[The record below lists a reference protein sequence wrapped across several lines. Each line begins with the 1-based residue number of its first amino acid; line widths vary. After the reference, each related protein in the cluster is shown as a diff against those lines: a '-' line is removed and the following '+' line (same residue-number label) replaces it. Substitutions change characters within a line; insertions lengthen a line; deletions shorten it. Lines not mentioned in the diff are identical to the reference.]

1 MRSGDRS
8 AVLDLRPIKNNAWT
22 CSPFVRWIL
31 AQKPH
36 PPFTCESLLANC
48 LPRESRERT
57 RVVKW
62 RTVGRKKHQLQ
73 PLALHD
79 MLPRFLEVM
88 TLSLHAFLP
97 DRHLQQIASNTC
109 AQLGSKRSNWQ
120 ATRAIIS
127 KKNQNPSRPVGRTIE
142 KRIPPGPLGRPLKK
156 KTKPLQTRWSNNCPS
171 PVGQTIAK
179 KIRNDH

>member
-36 PPFTCESLLANC
+36 PPFTCESLLTNC

-109 AQLGSKRSNWQ
+109 AQLVSKRSNWQ
-120 ATRAIIS
+120 ATRAILSPALLQTAWYCIRALWHREERRS
-127 KKNQNPSRPVGRTIE
+127 ETAVDQRRQLLLV
-142 KRIPPGPLGRPLKK
+142 LY
-156 KTKPLQTRWSNNCPS
+156 PLQAFP
-171 PVGQTIAK
+171 A
-179 KIRNDH
+179 